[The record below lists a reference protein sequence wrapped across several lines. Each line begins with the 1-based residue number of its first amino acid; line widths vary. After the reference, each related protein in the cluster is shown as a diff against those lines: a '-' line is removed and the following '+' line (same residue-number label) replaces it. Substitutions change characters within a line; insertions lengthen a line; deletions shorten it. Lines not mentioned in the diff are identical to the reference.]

1 MVTIE
6 AGAFEAFYR
15 SDLQAPVLL
24 WIAPLLFLAYFLLA
38 PRPDPRGAV
47 LPEALPFLRAW
58 ALLFTLET
66 ILDPWATGPLL
77 RILGI
82 AGTSA
87 ATAVMIVFVLVGDFR
102 VFLWV
107 LRLVRR
113 DRSTASVAAEAA
125 AWTLVVPVVA
135 VAATAALDAAFGPL
149 HANSIWLVYEL
160 SFAALA
166 LFLRF
171 VWLPGHLPDSPLL
184 DYLEDVVEWVLAYYL
199 LWAAADVLILV
210 AGLDLGWAL
219 RVLPN
224 QLYYSFFVPFA
235 YARFF
240 MAAHADPDGTEP

>member
-1 MVTIE
+1 MEI
-6 AGAFEAFYR
+6 GALEAFYR
-15 SDLQAPVLL
+15 SDLQAPYLL
-24 WIAPLLFLAYFLLA
+24 WVAPLLFLAYLVLA

-47 LPEALPFLRAW
+47 LPEAVPFLRAW

-87 ATAVMIVFVLVGDFR
+87 ATVVMIGFVLLGDFR
-102 VFLWV
+102 VFLWI

-113 DRSTASVAAEAA
+113 ERTTSGVAAEAA
-125 AWTLVVPVVA
+125 AWTLVVPLVA
-135 VAATAALDAAFGPL
+135 VATTAALDRAFGPL
-149 HANSIWLVYEL
+149 HDNAIWLVYEL

-166 LFLRF
+166 VFLRF
-171 VWLPGHLPDSPLL
+171 VWLPARVPDSPLL

-210 AGLDLGWAL
+210 AGLDAGWAL

-224 QLYYSFFVPFA
+224 QLYYSFFLPFA

-240 MAAHADPDGTEP
+240 MAARRTDDP